1 MEKLISFY
9 YEKDFFKFIPGYMRT
24 EKCKYICV
32 NSLKFVFFFRI
43 EDEDQFFKDTKL
55 CWAFFHETRLQIK
68 EAFEVK
74 P

>member
-1 MEKLISFY
+1 
-9 YEKDFFKFIPGYMRT
+9 MRT

-55 CWAFFHETRLQIK
+55 CWAFFHETRLQI
-68 EAFEVK
+68 EVTFEVNQ
-74 P
+74 